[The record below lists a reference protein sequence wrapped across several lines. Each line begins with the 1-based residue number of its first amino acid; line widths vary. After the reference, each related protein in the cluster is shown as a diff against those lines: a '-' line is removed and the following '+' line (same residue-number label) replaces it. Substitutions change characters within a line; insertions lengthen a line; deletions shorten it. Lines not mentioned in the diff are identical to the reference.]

1 MGLQHADRRGDATS
15 SSQLSMVP
23 PPPPPLP
30 PPGAAGASLMEVSA
44 FMAEQ
49 LKAQLLQ
56 QREYDKAQHGEMM
69 RLIQEQKEEMKQ
81 LRDEAAEAKLQATQA
96 ESDAKAKTELQ
107 MRIEMVHAARL
118 LSDDERDA
126 VEDAI
131 ADSADGDCDSAV
143 QQMIALSE
151 KFLADRAFARQ
162 LRRKHAS

>member
-1 MGLQHADRRGDATS
+1 MALQHDDRRGDATS

-81 LRDEAAEAKLQATQA
+81 LRDEAAEAKLEATQA
-96 ESDAKAKTELQ
+96 ESDATAKTALQ

-151 KFLADRAFARQ
+151 KFLVDRAFARQ

>member
-1 MGLQHADRRGDATS
+1 MALQHDDRRGDATS

-30 PPGAAGASLMEVSA
+30 LPGAAGASLMEVSA

-81 LRDEAAEAKLQATQA
+81 LRDEAAEAKLETTQA
-96 ESDAKAKTELQ
+96 EIDAKATALQ

-151 KFLADRAFARQ
+151 KFLVDRAFARQ